1 MADRRPQRTLVHVV
15 LTEFT
20 HVRGRT
26 LAVVAVD
33 EVHARGAVLAEVAG
47 AVVNVLLA
55 VLPSVP
61 CNNNKYC

>member
-15 LTEFT
+15 LTELA
-20 HVRGRT
+20 HVCGWT

-33 EVHARGAVLAEVAG
+33 QVQARGTVLAEVAG

-55 VLPSVP
+55 VLPSVS
-61 CNNNKYC
+61 CNNNKQC